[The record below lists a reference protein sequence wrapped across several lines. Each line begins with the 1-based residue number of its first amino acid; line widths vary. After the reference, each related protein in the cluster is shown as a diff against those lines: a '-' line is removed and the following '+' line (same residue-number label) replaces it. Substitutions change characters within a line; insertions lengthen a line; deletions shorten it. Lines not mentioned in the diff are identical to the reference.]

1 MIWRLFNELTRLHT
15 LAYRLSGGLLG
26 SRIPGGPPMLLLDHV
41 GARSGVKRT
50 TPLVYLQDGSNTVI
64 VASKGGSP
72 RHPAWFH
79 NLRANSETT
88 VQVGSRR
95 SPVTARVATAKERS
109 RLWPKIVA
117 LYRGYE
123 LYQKR
128 TSRQIPLVILEP
140 RTGSGAR
147 QRSRT
152 RR

>member
-1 MIWRLFNELTRLHT
+1 MVWRLFNELTRLHT

-41 GARSGVKRT
+41 GAKSAKKRT
-50 TPLVYLQDGSNTVI
+50 TPLVYLEDGENVVV

-79 NLRANSETT
+79 NLRANPETI

-95 SPVTARVATAKERS
+95 IPVTARVATAKQHS
-109 RLWPKIVA
+109 RLWPRVVA

-123 LYQKR
+123 LYQRR
-128 TSRQIPLVILEP
+128 TCRQIPLVILEP
-140 RTGSGAR
+140 RS
-147 QRSRT
+147 
-152 RR
+152 

>member
-1 MIWRLFNELTRLHT
+1 MVWRLFNELTRLHT

-41 GARSGVKRT
+41 GAKSAKKRT
-50 TPLVYLQDGSNTVI
+50 TPLVYLEDGENVVV

-79 NLRANSETT
+79 NLRANPETI

-95 SPVTARVATAKERS
+95 IPVTARVATAKQHS
-109 RLWPKIVA
+109 RLWPRVVA

-123 LYQKR
+123 LYQRR
-128 TSRQIPLVILEP
+128 TSRRIPLVILEP
-140 RTGSGAR
+140 RS
-147 QRSRT
+147 
-152 RR
+152 